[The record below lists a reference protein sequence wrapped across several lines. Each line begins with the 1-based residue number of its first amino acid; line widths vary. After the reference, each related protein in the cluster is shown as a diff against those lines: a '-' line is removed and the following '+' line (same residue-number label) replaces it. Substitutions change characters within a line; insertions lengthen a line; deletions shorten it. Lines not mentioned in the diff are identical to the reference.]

1 MITREA
7 LDPTGWRIERMWR
20 QGAPRRVADLE
31 TAGTFYELILNL
43 QKQEEEIYGSLVEKG
58 VPPDMAREQALAASK
73 PPLED
78 QP

>member
-1 MITREA
+1 MITTEV

-20 QGAPRRVADLE
+20 QGAPRRVAELE
-31 TAGTFYELILNL
+31 AAGSFYELILSL
-43 QKQEEEIYGSLVEKG
+43 QRQEAEIYGSLVEKE

>member
-1 MITREA
+1 MITREM

-20 QGAPRRVADLE
+20 QGSPRRVAELE
-31 TAGTFYELILNL
+31 TKGAFYELILSL
-43 QKQEEEIYGSLVEKG
+43 QKQEEETYGSLVEKG
-58 VPPDMAREQALAASK
+58 VPPDMAREQALAMST